1 MNDRRSTSWVLLIV
15 GLICWPDIHAGTD
28 MGGGR
33 GFAAGVAGVGG
44 HVQ

>member
-1 MNDRRSTSWVLLIV
+1 MNDRRSTIMGPVDC
-15 GLICWPDIHAGTD
+15 GPDINAGTG